1 MISCGPHTSLE
12 RERKIRRRL
21 FTSSMKRK
29 IRHFHVVVVQS
40 RQRNVQKKRDA
51 RAKLLFWLTNQL
63 LFCLSRCRRRRKAP
77 HQKRTQKK
85 SFLAK
90 VKLRKVP
97 TTSLRFVCRAPK

>member
-1 MISCGPHTSLE
+1 MSNVGELRSDFLGTA
-12 RERKIRRRL
+12 RKFRKRKKIRRRL

-63 LFCLSRCRRRRKAP
+63 LFCLSRCCRRRKAP
-77 HQKRTQKK
+77 H
-85 SFLAK
+85 
-90 VKLRKVP
+90 
-97 TTSLRFVCRAPK
+97 